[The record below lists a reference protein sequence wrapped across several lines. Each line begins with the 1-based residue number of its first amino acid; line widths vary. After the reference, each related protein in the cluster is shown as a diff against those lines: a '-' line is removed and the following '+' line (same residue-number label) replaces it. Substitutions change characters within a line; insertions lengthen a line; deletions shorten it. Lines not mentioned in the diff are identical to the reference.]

1 MYGRPDAVAPSSSGG
16 GGRGGASRR
25 VLPPGM
31 EPETVA
37 AAQELASK
45 PVAELLAATGGGGGA
60 SLILGGGGDVAGN
73 PDSGTNTAFGEAPRS
88 VGASRLSDDS
98 DAGHDFSDED
108 SRTVSDL
115 LHKTLNST
123 FH

>member
-1 MYGRPDAVAPSSSGG
+1 MYGRPDAVAPPSSGG
-16 GGRGGASRR
+16 GGRSGISKR

-45 PVAELLAATGGGGGA
+45 PVAELLAASGGSSVG
-60 SLILGGGGDVAGN
+60 LTLGGSDAIGN
-73 PDSGTNTAFGEAPRS
+73 ADSTATTTFGEAPRS

-98 DAGHDFSDED
+98 DGGHDYHDED
-108 SRTVSDL
+108 SRTVCFL
-115 LHKTLNST
+115 A
-123 FH
+123 FP